1 MAIGPQCFQM
11 QKYDYFLITNN
22 KSKKIM
28 EPEENNTNQQ
38 RPLVPKTIRVQAE
51 DNDQWKLIKDNLVQ
65 ANNRTIS
72 VTEVFLEASTRQRLP
87 INQTL

>member
-1 MAIGPQCFQM
+1 M
-11 QKYDYFLITNN
+11 D
-22 KSKKIM
+22 S
-28 EPEENNTNQQ
+28 EENNTNQQ
-38 RPLVPKTIRVQAE
+38 RPLVLKTIRVLAE

-72 VTEVFLEASTRQRLP
+72 DTEVFLEASTRQRFP